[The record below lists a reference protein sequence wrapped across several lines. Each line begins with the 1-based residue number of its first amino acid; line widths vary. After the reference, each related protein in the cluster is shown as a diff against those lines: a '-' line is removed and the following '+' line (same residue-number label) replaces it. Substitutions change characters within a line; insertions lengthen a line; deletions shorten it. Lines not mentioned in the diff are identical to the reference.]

1 MYCEILI
8 FIFIIFKLW
17 CVEKMKINVKQS
29 SVMIL
34 YGIVLWNNI
43 LWNLNLYKNLD
54 FLNWNINEISC

>member
-17 CVEKMKINVKQS
+17 CVEKMKINVEQN
-29 SVMIL
+29 SVMSL
-34 YGIVLWNNI
+34 YCMVLWNNI
-43 LWNLNLYKNLD
+43 LWNLNLYKNLN

>member
-43 LWNLNLYKNLD
+43 LWNLNLYKNLN

>member
-43 LWNLNLYKNLD
+43 LWNLNLYKNLI
-54 FLNWNINEISC
+54 FFKLEYK

>member
-54 FLNWNINEISC
+54 FLNWNINEISQ

>member
-1 MYCEILI
+1 MYCKILI

-54 FLNWNINEISC
+54 FLNWNINEISY